1 MTKVDLKLDW
11 CSHEA
16 AKYAVEKWHYSHRMP
31 KSKIVTI
38 GAWEDKQFKGV
49 VIFGYGATPEIGK
62 PYKLKQIE
70 IVELVRVAL
79 TKHQT
84 PTSKIVAIALKL
96 LKRANPGLRCV
107 VSFADSEQGHHGGI
121 YQATNWFYTGSEQYH
136 AYKVKGEIVHPRTLY
151 DRYGVG
157 GQSIP
162 WLKEHIDPN
171 AERLTTAQKHKYVM
185 PLDDAMRKQIEPLA
199 KPYPKR
205 QHADEATES
214 AAGVQPDN
222 GGATPTRSLVK
233 LSE

>member
-1 MTKVDLKLDW
+1 MSKADLKLDW

-79 TKHQT
+79 NKHQT

-121 YQATNWFYTGSEQYH
+121 YQAGNWIYTGSEQYH
-136 AYKVKGEIVHPRTLY
+136 AYRVNGQIVHPRTLY

-162 WLKEHIDPN
+162 WLHQHVDSC
-171 AERLTTAQKHKYVM
+171 AERLTTAYKHKYVM
-185 PLDDAMRKQIEPLA
+185 PLDEAMRKQIEPLR

-205 QHADEATES
+205 EHAVEVNGVTSGDQSEKGGSSPTQPLKEA
-214 AAGVQPDN
+214 
-222 GGATPTRSLVK
+222 
-233 LSE
+233 